1 MDSELPSYGYM
12 SMSYGLVSVGR
23 SSRII
28 NKVNSVLMIVR
39 LKYELVVRAKHV
51 PKIIVNTKGFPSVVY
66 LLTMTRN

>member
-1 MDSELPSYGYM
+1 M

-23 SSRII
+23 SSRIT

-51 PKIIVNTKGFPSVVY
+51 PKIIVNTKGFPSVVDDDTKLSFY
-66 LLTMTRN
+66 